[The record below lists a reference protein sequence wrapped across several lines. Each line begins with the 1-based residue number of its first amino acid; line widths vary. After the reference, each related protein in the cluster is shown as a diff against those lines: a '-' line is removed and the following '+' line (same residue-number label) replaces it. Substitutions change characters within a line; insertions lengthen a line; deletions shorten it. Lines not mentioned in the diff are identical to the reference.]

1 MTKIRPLA
9 LLLITQV
16 VMSWPVRKLLTDGV
30 TRDLFGWGW
39 AWDFTMDETHAEY
52 MGYLAGTQ
60 TPDNM
65 IHIISSGIHYRM
77 NLKWIET
84 PPAE

>member
-39 AWDFTMDETHAEY
+39 TWDFTMDETHAEY